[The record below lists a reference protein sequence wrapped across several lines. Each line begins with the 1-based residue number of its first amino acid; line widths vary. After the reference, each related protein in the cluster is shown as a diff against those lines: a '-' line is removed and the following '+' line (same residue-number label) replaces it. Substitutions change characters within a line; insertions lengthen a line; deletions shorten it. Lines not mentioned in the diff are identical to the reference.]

1 MHRGLLS
8 SVHFTSI
15 LYIYFVEQCKI
26 WPPLGTEWKY
36 IGEHYQA
43 GIMTTDLNQS
53 DIDAQPTS
61 PHAKWEAYWTE
72 LQRANESLRE
82 DLPTGLEPTPL
93 GTERSVVSSMPPNEM
108 HTVIQLTI
116 CIELRTSVACDGNAR
131 IDMKKSCSLI
141 IQR

>member
-1 MHRGLLS
+1 MHHSLLS
-8 SVHFTSI
+8 SISKIYYTSI
-15 LYIYFVEQCKI
+15 LLSGANYTVYS
-26 WPPLGTEWKY
+26 LGAKWKY

-43 GIMTTDLNQS
+43 RITTTDLNQS
-53 DIDAQPTS
+53 HIDTQLSS
-61 PHAKWEAYWTE
+61 PHAKWEAYWTQ

-116 CIELRTSVACDGNAR
+116 CILLALALHATEMLEQT
-131 IDMKKSCSLI
+131 
-141 IQR
+141 